1 VKARTPRKWRRTQC
15 NVPHDNHEVI
25 ESDGPWECRS
35 CSFLGDLSEAI
46 AHIIE
51 RQFVPETK

>member
-1 VKARTPRKWRRTQC
+1 
-15 NVPHDNHEVI
+15 VPHDNHEVI

-35 CSFLGDLSEAI
+35 CDFLGDLSEAI